1 MTVLFKKESDAVGF
15 KWRLIGLACKLFIDF
30 LFLFSR
36 VDTKGYRAVAD
47 IVASRRYIYAI
58 WHSRILLPT
67 FFHRKENASILVSNS
82 ADGEIVAQM
91 LQRYGHQTIR
101 GSTGKRGVRALMH
114 QIVDMRTNNRPGVVT
129 PDGPQGPRHRVQ
141 PGIILLAQ
149 KTGYPI
155 IPLAYGARKRKV
167 FNSWDRFV
175 LPVPWTRCT
184 LVYGRPIDVPENV
197 DKDEE
202 TFTSYIRQVEKE
214 LNRVTGL
221 ADEMCGHRFSA

>member
-1 MTVLFKKESDAVGF
+1 MIVLFNKDSDTVGL
-15 KWRLIGLACKLFIDF
+15 KWKLIGLACKLFIDF
-30 LFLFSR
+30 LFIFSR
-36 VDTKGYRAVAD
+36 IDIKGYRAVAD
-47 IVASRRYIYAI
+47 IVDSRRYIYAI

-91 LQRYGHQTIR
+91 LKRYGHQTIR
-101 GSTGKRGVRALMH
+101 GSTGKRGLRALMA
-114 QIVDMRTNNRPGVVT
+114 QIIDMRSNNRPGVVT

-141 PGIILLAQ
+141 PGVILLSQ

-175 LPVPWTRCT
+175 LPVPWTRCS
-184 LVYGRPIDVPENV
+184 LVYGRPIRIPENV

-202 TFTSYIRQVEKE
+202 VLKSYLRQVEDE
-214 LNRVTGL
+214 LNRVTGQ